1 MFTYTLSAHFV
12 SITTLNVHIFADD
25 GKIIN
30 WGRNTYGQ
38 LGCPENQRLDSWKPQ
53 MMDNIEDVAQ
63 LAVGSE
69 HNIAVLGIFEL
80 IFYFFCG
87 TRLKMCYKM
96 CPGLNKNQN

>member
-1 MFTYTLSAHFV
+1 MYLASPFHFYNGIKC
-12 SITTLNVHIFADD
+12 SFLADN

-38 LGCPENQRLDSWKPQ
+38 LGCHEYQRPLSWKPQ

-80 IFYFFCG
+80 IFYFICDIQ
-87 TRLKMCYKM
+87 LKLCYK
-96 CPGLNKNQN
+96 CVKV

>member
-1 MFTYTLSAHFV
+1 LSAHFV
-12 SITTLNVHIFADD
+12 SITALNVHIFADD

-38 LGCPENQRLDSWKPQ
+38 LGCHENQRSDLWKPQ

-69 HNIAVLGIFEL
+69 HNIAVLGILEL
-80 IFYFFCG
+80 ICYFTCG
-87 TRLKMCYKM
+87 MRQKMCYKWV
-96 CPGLNKNQN
+96 QD